1 MGAICEFRGGS
12 QLGHPV
18 NPEQSYTSCQT
29 EFRIEGTGARA
40 YHGRMK
46 RYPTVGEKVA
56 VVTGASTGIGRAT
69 ARMLKARGWR
79 VFPTARS
86 RTDLDLLRGEG
97 FQPVELDLT
106 DPDSV
111 EYAAKEVME
120 LSQGMMGAV
129 VNNAGYGQPG
139 ALEDLSR
146 SAVRKQFEANVLGT
160 LDFTNRFIPVLR
172 AQQRGRIVLV
182 TSVLGRVVIP
192 LMGAYC
198 ASKFALEAIGDGLR
212 MELGPAGISVSIVEP
227 GPIKSC
233 FRKRTVSEAARGL
246 EMRNSVFAR
255 NYAKELSE
263 PERTYTRPTDVFQKP
278 PEAVAKKIVH
288 ALESR
293 WPRVRYP
300 VTGAAWL
307 GDFAA
312 RFFPARLTDR
322 LLASKVIG
330 REVN

>member
-1 MGAICEFRGGS
+1 
-12 QLGHPV
+12 
-18 NPEQSYTSCQT
+18 
-29 EFRIEGTGARA
+29 
-40 YHGRMK
+40 MK
-46 RYPTVGEKVA
+46 RYPVVSDKVA

-97 FQPVELDLT
+97 FQPVELDLA

-120 LSQGMMGAV
+120 LSQGMIGAV

-146 SAVRKQFEANVLGT
+146 SAVRKQFETNVIGT
-160 LDFTNRFIPVLR
+160 LDFTNRFIPALR
-172 AQQRGRIVLV
+172 ARQCGRIVLV
-182 TSVLGRVVIP
+182 SSVVGRVVVP
-192 LMGAYC
+192 FLGAYS

-233 FRKRTVSEAARGL
+233 FRKRVVSEAARGL
-246 EMRNSVFAR
+246 EMRNSVFAKQ
-255 NYAKELSE
+255 YAKELSE
-263 PERTYTRPTDVFQKP
+263 PERTYARPTDMFQKP

-300 VTGAAWL
+300 VTGVAWF

-312 RFFPARLTDR
+312 RFLPARAKDALM
-322 LLASKVIG
+322 ASKVIG
-330 REVN
+330 KEVD

>member
-1 MGAICEFRGGS
+1 
-12 QLGHPV
+12 
-18 NPEQSYTSCQT
+18 
-29 EFRIEGTGARA
+29 
-40 YHGRMK
+40 MK
-46 RYPTVGEKVA
+46 RYPLVGEKVA

-97 FQPVELDLT
+97 FQPVELDLA

-111 EYAAKEVME
+111 EYAAKEVLE
-120 LSQGMMGAV
+120 LSQGMLGAL

-146 SAVRKQFEANVLGT
+146 SAVRKQFETNVIGT
-160 LDFTNRFIPVLR
+160 LDFTNRFIPVFR

-182 TSVLGRVVIP
+182 SSVVGRVVIP
-192 LMGAYC
+192 FLGAYS
-198 ASKFALEAIGDGLR
+198 ASKFALEAIGDGWR
-212 MELGPAGISVSIVEP
+212 MELGPAGISVSVVEP
-227 GPIKSC
+227 GPIKTC
-233 FRKRTVSEAARGL
+233 FRKRVVSEAARGL
-246 EMRNSVFAR
+246 EMRNSVFAKQ
-255 NYAKELSE
+255 YAKELSE

-278 PEAVAKKIVH
+278 PEAVAQRIVH

-293 WPRVRYP
+293 WPRARYP

-312 RFFPARLTDR
+312 RFLPARIKDWMLT
-322 LLASKVIG
+322 SKVLG
-330 REVN
+330 KETR